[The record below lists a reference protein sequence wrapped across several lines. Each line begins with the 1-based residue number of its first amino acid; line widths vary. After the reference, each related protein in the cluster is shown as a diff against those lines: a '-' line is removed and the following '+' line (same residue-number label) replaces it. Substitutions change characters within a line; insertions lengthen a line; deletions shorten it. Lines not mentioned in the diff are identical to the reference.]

1 VYADKEGSIEEEEE
15 DLATPGT
22 SQGKKRAAPGEGDL
36 FETPKAKRP
45 ATSQLTGKSLF
56 HRVPK
61 HNVKDKKQIYW
72 DLRLTEFIVGNNL
85 PYELV
90 SSNSSKRWY
99 EEFQPQYHLKHATTF
114 SRNKMPLLY
123 LNVKAAMDK
132 KLEKQLPTCQGVA
145 FTADFWTSTTAD
157 PYLGMTM
164 HYVDQ
169 DFTLHRIMV
178 ACKLAEGRHTAI
190 NIASKLDKVVSE
202 VAGLKSSTTR

>member
-1 VYADKEGSIEEEEE
+1 MYADKEGSIEEEEE

-22 SQGKKRAAPGEGDL
+22 SKKRPAPGEGDL

-45 ATSQLTGKSLF
+45 ATSQLSGKSLF

-90 SSNSSKRWY
+90 SSVISKRWY